1 MLSGEGGQQ
10 PQVLL
15 SFRNFLLSMNWNKR
29 KLWPQYFHSCH
40 TQHGVSVRG
49 RQSQGFGGNSLVCIS
64 LETSLVAQTVKH
76 LSTMWD
82 TWVQPLGRKDP
93 LEKEMAIQSST
104 NYHLENP
111 MDRGAW

>member
-49 RQSQGFGGNSLVCIS
+49 RESQGSGGSILVC
-64 LETSLVAQTVKH
+64 TSLSGFLFIVPPGKLPSYRAGKRGEKVSFASNT
-76 LSTMWD
+76 TD
-82 TWVQPLGRKDP
+82 LG
-93 LEKEMAIQSST
+93 SS
-104 NYHLENP
+104 Y
-111 MDRGAW
+111 